1 MRQREL
7 VSEDLLMSNLKSLNI
22 LFAVVVAAM
31 ATPASA
37 APHVLRG
44 DEFITVMQ
52 DNTLSGRTTSGTA
65 FDIYFLPGGAATYR
79 EATGTHDTGSWHLD
93 SDGDVCVAW
102 RNPREVQQGCFRVAV
117 DGHKVTW
124 QGKTGSSRA
133 ALRGDITET
142 FLKSARQ

>member
-1 MRQREL
+1 
-7 VSEDLLMSNLKSLNI
+7 MSNLKTLSI
-22 LFAVVVAAM
+22 LFAFVVATM

-37 APHVLRG
+37 APHVLHG
-44 DEFITVMQ
+44 DEFITMMQ
-52 DNTLSGRTTSGTA
+52 DNTLSGRTTSGSP

-79 EATGTHDTGSWHLD
+79 EATGTHDSGSWHLD

-102 RNPREVQQGCFRVAV
+102 RNPRDVQQGCFRVTV

-124 QGKTGSSRA
+124 KGKPGGGRA
-133 ALRGDITET
+133 ALRGDVTET

>member
-1 MRQREL
+1 
-7 VSEDLLMSNLKSLNI
+7 MSNLNTLSI
-22 LFAVVVAAM
+22 LFALVVATM

-52 DNTLSGRTTSGTA
+52 DNTLSGRTTSGSP

-79 EATGTHDTGSWHLD
+79 EATGTHDSGSWHLD

-102 RNPREVQQGCFRVAV
+102 RNPRDVQQGCFRVTV
-117 DGHKVTW
+117 DGHRVTW
-124 QGKTGSSRA
+124 EGKPGSGRA
-133 ALRGDITET
+133 ALRGDVTEALST
-142 FLKSARQ
+142 ASR